1 MSSVPRYCDRRT
13 RRDAI
18 RAGLA
23 GFLVGGGGMGLPE
36 LLRLRAAS
44 RTGDEDT
51 SQNAVIFVEL
61 AGGPTQHET
70 YDPKPSAPKEYRG
83 PFGVI
88 DTKLPGVQFSE
99 LMVKQAEV
107 ADRLALVRSVHHN
120 TGSHTI
126 GSHLVQTG
134 YYLQNSTNTENDM
147 PCVGSV
153 VARVRGA
160 NAPAMP
166 PFVSIPQSMRYGRAA
181 WFGKSFNPFETGG
194 NLTSKD
200 FQVPNLELIK
210 GISTSRLADRQR
222 LLAGFDA
229 TRRILD
235 TRGFATAQE
244 DFTRQAYRMVTTRSV
259 RDAFDLQQEPES
271 IRRLYGNNEMGQRFL
286 LARRLAERGVPFVTV
301 GSGGWDNH
309 GQKVCGYTL
318 EDSLKRRGPNF
329 DQGVAALITDLCQQ
343 GLDRQILLVC
353 MGEFGR
359 TPKVNSEAG
368 RDHWEYVMTVLLAGG
383 GLQVGQVVGASD
395 SKGGHPI
402 EAPYGPNSVLAMIYR
417 HLGIDP
423 SLKFPDPA
431 GRPRYVLEDRRLIR
445 ELI

>member
-181 WFGKSFNPFETGG
+181 
-194 NLTSKD
+194 
-200 FQVPNLELIK
+200 
-210 GISTSRLADRQR
+210 
-222 LLAGFDA
+222 
-229 TRRILD
+229 
-235 TRGFATAQE
+235 
-244 DFTRQAYRMVTTRSV
+244 
-259 RDAFDLQQEPES
+259 
-271 IRRLYGNNEMGQRFL
+271 
-286 LARRLAERGVPFVTV
+286 
-301 GSGGWDNH
+301 
-309 GQKVCGYTL
+309 
-318 EDSLKRRGPNF
+318 
-329 DQGVAALITDLCQQ
+329 
-343 GLDRQILLVC
+343 
-353 MGEFGR
+353 
-359 TPKVNSEAG
+359 
-368 RDHWEYVMTVLLAGG
+368 
-383 GLQVGQVVGASD
+383 
-395 SKGGHPI
+395 
-402 EAPYGPNSVLAMIYR
+402 
-417 HLGIDP
+417 
-423 SLKFPDPA
+423 
-431 GRPRYVLEDRRLIR
+431 
-445 ELI
+445 

>member
-1 MSSVPRYCDRRT
+1 VSTLHRTCDGLT

-18 RAGLA
+18 RAGLGASGVMSLA
-23 GFLVGGGGMGLPE
+23 G
-36 LLRLRAAS
+36 LLRLQAAG
-44 RTGDEDT
+44 TIADDDT
-51 SQNAVIFVEL
+51 SQNAVIFVEM

-70 YDPKPSAPKEYRG
+70 YDPKPKAPKEYRG

-88 DTKLPGVQFSE
+88 NTTLPGVQFSE
-99 LMVKQAEV
+99 LMARQSQVT
-107 ADRLALVRSVHHN
+107 DRLAVVRSVHHK
-120 TGSHTI
+120 TGSHTV

-134 YYLQNSTNTENDM
+134 YYLKNASSPENDM

-153 VARVRGA
+153 VARIRRG
-160 NAPAMP
+160 NTPAMP
-166 PFVSIPQSMRYGRAA
+166 PFVSIPGSMRYGRAA

-200 FQVPNLELIK
+200 FKVPNLELIK
-210 GISTSRLADRQR
+210 GISTDRLDDRQK

-235 TRGFATAQE
+235 NRGFATAQD
-244 DFTRQAYRMVTTRSV
+244 DFTRQAYRMVTTASV
-259 RDAFDLQQEPES
+259 RDAFDLQREPRS
-271 IRRLYGNNEMGQRFL
+271 IRDLYGNSEVGQRFL

-309 GQKVCGYTL
+309 GQKVCGFTL
-318 EDSLKRRGPNF
+318 EQSLNKRGPNF
-329 DQGVAALITDLCQQ
+329 DRGVAALVTDLYQR
-343 GLDRQILLVC
+343 GLDRRILLVC

-368 RDHWEYVMTVLLAGG
+368 RDHWGAVMTVLLSGG
-383 GLQVGQVVGASD
+383 GLEVGQVVGASD
-395 SKGGHPI
+395 SKGGYPI